1 MKFLGKYLKWRDERM
16 SSTRQVK
23 VGKCTIV
30 IQNVPDEITED
41 QLKSF
46 ALMQLYQMNRDK
58 AEKEMSSAN
67 IAS

>member
-1 MKFLGKYLKWRDERM
+1 M
-16 SSTRQVK
+16 SSTRQVRI
-23 VGKCTIV
+23 GKCTVV
-30 IQNVPDEITED
+30 IENVPDTITED

-46 ALMQLYQMNRDK
+46 ALMQLYQMNREK